1 MNMSIAQYRAVQNR
15 RMMAEKELELAE
27 TVLKN
32 FEADL
37 RSRVQMH
44 VGGNTITLVFEG
56 RELKCVKNMHNRY
69 RVSENKKVIA
79 SDCSGG
85 IRDIRLA
92 LAIGE
97 I

>member
-1 MNMSIAQYRAVQNR
+1 MTTMLEQYTDIQNR
-15 RMMAEKELELAE
+15 RMMAAQELELAE

-37 RSRVQMH
+37 RSQVQMH

-69 RVSENKKVIA
+69 RVSENKKVID
-79 SDCSGG
+79 SDFLGN
-85 IRDIRLA
+85 IRDLRLL

-97 I
+97 F